1 MKFQKL
7 LDGLLAHHPNC
18 ECYNSDVYSIKGVRV
33 CKGCTLTITGLILS
47 FLLFY
52 LFGFYQNLV
61 VNYYPI
67 IETLLILP
75 TVLNYLTSRSIIPT
89 PRKLALGL
97 AVGNIFTYYLDGIS
111 TFYKIGSFS
120 AFLGIYI
127 ATYLLRQRES
137 GNRLEA
143 CPHLHLE

>member
-18 ECYNSDVYSIKGVRV
+18 ECYSSDVYIIKGVRV

-52 LFGFYQNLV
+52 LLDFYQNLV

-67 IETLLILP
+67 IEMLL
-75 TVLNYLTSRSIIPT
+75 
-89 PRKLALGL
+89 
-97 AVGNIFTYYLDGIS
+97 VGNIFTYYLDGIS

-127 ATYLLRQRES
+127 VTYLLRQRES

-143 CPHLHLE
+143 CPHIHLE